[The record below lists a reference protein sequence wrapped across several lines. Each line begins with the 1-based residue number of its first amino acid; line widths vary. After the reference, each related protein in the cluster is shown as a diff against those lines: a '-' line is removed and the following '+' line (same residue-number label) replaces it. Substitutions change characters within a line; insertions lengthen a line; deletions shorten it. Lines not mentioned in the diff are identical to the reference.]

1 MAESARGIQKR
12 RRCPETKKASH
23 PGGISLSGTGIDSS
37 LDDSA
42 KVVGRRHL
50 SPSVAFGT
58 HHDHC
63 SKNDWFMNSQ
73 LKERLIYEQSAA
85 RTVREQ
91 PEKRSSADRANR
103 WKLNSWLISNSPDQ
117 FRCAHPE
124 TSACRDRALILVLAW
139 ASTLIL
145 RSGRHLTE

>member
-1 MAESARGIQKR
+1 MGDASYSVGPPPSKTHPRPWLSRRGAFKKGADD
-12 RRCPETKKASH
+12 PETKKASH
-23 PGGISLSGTGIDSS
+23 PGGISLSGKGIDSS

-58 HHDHC
+58 HRDHC

-91 PEKRSSADRANR
+91 PEKRSSGWSRQPLKIEQLAYLELARSIPLRPSRNVGM
-103 WKLNSWLISNSPDQ
+103 SW
-117 FRCAHPE
+117 
-124 TSACRDRALILVLAW
+124 
-139 ASTLIL
+139 
-145 RSGRHLTE
+145 